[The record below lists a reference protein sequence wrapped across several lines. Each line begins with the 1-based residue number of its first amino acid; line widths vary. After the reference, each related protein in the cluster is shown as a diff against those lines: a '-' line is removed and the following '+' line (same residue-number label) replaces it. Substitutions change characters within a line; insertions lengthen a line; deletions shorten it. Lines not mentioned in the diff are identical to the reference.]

1 MQSSSARK
9 LMTDTFA
16 DLFKG
21 ISELQATEFLQLAT
35 HQAPAVNL
43 TNFSN
48 PPIPRTEIP
57 ADPCTDKDHGAP
69 SVEDK
74 RNAKCTIT
82 KSPQCYKLQERF
94 LLIQSGIQDERD
106 ALLEDIAS
114 MKQQAARRRTSRCT
128 GPRPSRPWIAA
139 RGQVQRRE
147 QGRRAQG
154 SQTRHHGPSP
164 GGDVGGEGEGGPG
177 CGSRE

>member
-1 MQSSSARK
+1 M
-9 LMTDTFA
+9 
-16 DLFKG
+16 
-21 ISELQATEFLQLAT
+21 QATEFLQLAT
-35 HQAPAVNL
+35 HQDPAAVNL

-114 MKQQAARRRTSRCT
+114 MKQHCKEASDTLQAKIANDEAF
-128 GPRPSRPWIAA
+128 GP
-139 RGQVQRRE
+139 
-147 QGRRAQG
+147 
-154 SQTRHHGPSP
+154 GPSWVHSCS
-164 GGDVGGEGEGGPG
+164 DLIFLG
-177 CGSRE
+177 CCSKAAAIHPVDGTSIGS